1 MPNKGRFG
9 TFSGV
14 FTPNVLT
21 ILGII
26 LFLRIGWVV
35 GQTGLIGAL
44 LIIAVA
50 NLISLFTGLS
60 LSAISTNMQV
70 RTGGTYYMISR
81 TLGLEI
87 GGAIGLP
94 LYLSQAISVAFYIIG
109 FTEAFVGLYPV
120 LDPRIIS
127 TTLALLF
134 GLLAY
139 GGADF
144 ALKIQFFI
152 LLVLGLALVSF
163 FSGGWS
169 HGNAPALFSSAN
181 STASFW
187 QVFAIFFPAVTGIT
201 VGASMSGDLK
211 DPAKSIPLGTLL
223 AIGITWCIYV
233 AVAVWLASHATVHE
247 LQNNY
252 MIMQTLARWPVLIVA
267 GVWASTLSSALGSVL
282 AAPRTLQALATDRV
296 VPTFFGA
303 QLGSTTEPRLATLVT
318 TAIAVGIIW
327 MGNLDFVATIIT
339 MFFLNTYGMINLTAG
354 LEQLIGNPSFRPQ
367 FKVPWVFSLLGAVG
381 CYAAMFLIDARATL
395 VAILISYG
403 VFLLLG
409 RRALRHDWGDIR
421 SGIWFT
427 LSRFGLIRLE
437 TVPWHVKNWRPNI
450 VVFLRSP
457 QSQEHLLEVGT
468 WLATGRGIITFYHLI
483 AGEVEQLAGKG
494 FRETSRK
501 HIQKYL
507 REHGAVG
514 FAECSIVENLY
525 GDALTMLQA
534 HGLAGLEPNVVL
546 LGWGTRRTMQ
556 MEQLRLMRKMVA
568 LRKSVLFLRYDQSK
582 AFREKKRIDVWW
594 RGQDRNGELMLLIA
608 HIISQS
614 KAWSGAAIRI
624 LRLLSRKEGVP
635 GATRHIEELLHRV
648 RVNAEPKVFVRSAP
662 DQPFTSIL
670 RQESRESGLVFLGLR
685 VPEEGELTVYVKQVD
700 EMLQSTYSCILV
712 RSGETENILDVDIQV

>member
-35 GQTGLIGAL
+35 GQAGLAGAL
-44 LIIAVA
+44 IIIAVA
-50 NLISLFTGLS
+50 NLISLFTGFS

-109 FTEAFVGLYPV
+109 FTEAFFAIYPV

-127 TTLALLF
+127 TTLALAF

-139 GGADF
+139 MGTDF

-152 LLVLGLALVSF
+152 LLILAMALVSF

-169 HGNAPALFSSAN
+169 HGSAPTLFSSAS

-187 QVFAIFFPAVTGIT
+187 QVFAIFFPAVTGIA

-211 DPAKSIPLGTLL
+211 DPARSIPLGTLS
-223 AIGITWCIYV
+223 AIGITWFIYV
-233 AVAVWLASHATVHE
+233 AVAVWLANHATVHE
-247 LQNNY
+247 LLGNY
-252 MIMQTLARWPVLIVA
+252 MVMQTLAKWPVLIVA
-267 GVWASTLSSALGSVL
+267 GVWASTLSSALGSIL

-296 VPTFFGA
+296 VPRFFGA
-303 QLGSTTEPRLATLVT
+303 QLGSTTEPRMAVLVT

-327 MGNLDFVATIIT
+327 MGNLDFVAAVIT

-354 LEQLIGNPSFRPQ
+354 LEQLVGNPSFRPQ
-367 FKVPWVFSLLGAVG
+367 FKVPWIVSLAGAVG

-403 VFLLLG
+403 VFLFLG

-437 TVPWHVKNWRPNI
+437 MVPWHVKNWRPNI

-468 WLATGRGIITFYHLI
+468 WLARGRGIITFYHLI
-483 AGEVEQLAGKG
+483 EGRVEQLAGRG

-501 HIQKYL
+501 HMQKYL
-507 REHGAVG
+507 REHGAVA
-514 FAECSIVENLY
+514 FTECSIVEDLY

-546 LGWGTRRTMQ
+546 LGWGTRRAMQ
-556 MEQLRLMRKMVA
+556 MEQFRLMRKMVS

-582 AFREKKRIDVWW
+582 GFREKRRIDVWW

-624 LRLLSRKEGVP
+624 LRLLTREEGVP
-635 GATRHIEELLHRV
+635 GATQHIEELLHRV
-648 RVNAEPKVFVRSAP
+648 RVNAEPRVFVRSAP

-670 RQESRESGLVFLGLR
+670 RQESSESGLVFLGLR
-685 VPEEGELTVYVKQVD
+685 VPGEDQLTTYARQVD
-700 EMLQSTYSCILV
+700 EMLHSTYSCILV
-712 RSGETENILDVDIQV
+712 RSGETENILDIDTEA